1 MKTRITALSL
11 ILLIAAAYAAPLRS
25 PELRLTPNE
34 IDSMQAHD
42 AGAGTSGVAGIRT
55 A

>member
-25 PELRLTPNE
+25 PDLRLTANE
-34 IDSMQAHD
+34 IDTVYVQ
-42 AGAGTSGVAGIRT
+42 
-55 A
+55 